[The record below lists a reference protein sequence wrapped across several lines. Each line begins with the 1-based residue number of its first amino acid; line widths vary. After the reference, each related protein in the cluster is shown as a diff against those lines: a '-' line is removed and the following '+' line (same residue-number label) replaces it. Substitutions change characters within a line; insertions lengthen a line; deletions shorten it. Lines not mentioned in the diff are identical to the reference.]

1 MTDDQLGRPRF
12 RLGFLTHVQ
21 GRGDPAATYR
31 NAQELFV
38 VADELGF
45 DVGWVA
51 QHHAPLGGGGLP
63 SPWTF
68 LSHAAARTKRIRL
81 STAITVLPL
90 ENPVRLAEDVSVV
103 DLLSGGRVEIGV
115 GSGGSEIEYA
125 AFGRDVAR
133 KRELTSEGLEV
144 LRNALANREVGATGF
159 TIQPPAADF
168 TGRIWQGVFSGPGAE
183 YAARGGSNL
192 LLNRAA
198 YGYDEPTDVVQ
209 RPWADAYL
217 AAWNQPRAPR
227 IGLSRF
233 VFPAKDRKTA
243 LDQIGADVHAAAQ
256 RFSLRGAF
264 PAGLGQ
270 EEALRRFHSFYGH
283 PDEVIAALL
292 GERVLPVATDLIT
305 QFNPAVP
312 DHDAA
317 IRALE
322 LIATEVAPA
331 LGWKPASAVGSLRTR
346 SLALGPSASPAAL
359 AALRPSHDVA
369 SISRSLAEKNQY
381 LAKRCQGV

>member
-1 MTDDQLGRPRF
+1 MTTSAPRF

-21 GRGDPAATYR
+21 GRGDDLRQTYR

-51 QHHAPLGGGGLP
+51 QHHVPLGGGGLP

-68 LSHAAARTKRIRL
+68 LAFAAARTKRIRL
-81 STAITVLPL
+81 ATAITVLPL
-90 ENPVRLAEDVSVV
+90 EDPVRLAEDLSVV
-103 DLLSGGRVEIGV
+103 DTLSGGRVEIGV
-115 GSGGSEIEYA
+115 GSGGSDVEYA

-133 KRELTSEGLEV
+133 KRELTTEGLAV
-144 LRNALANREVGATGF
+144 LRKALANEEVGAPGF
-159 TIQPPAADF
+159 TVQPPTADF
-168 TGRIWQGVFSGPGAE
+168 TDRIWQGVFSRPGAE
-183 YAARGGSNL
+183 YAAEAGSNL

-198 YGYDEPTDVVQ
+198 YGYDAPTDEVQ
-209 RPWADAYL
+209 RPWADAYR

-233 VFPAKDRKTA
+233 VFPAKDRRTA
-243 LDQIGADVHAAAQ
+243 LEQIADDVHRAAL
-256 RFSLRGAF
+256 RFGKGANGFALNFGERGGF
-264 PAGLGQ
+264 PANLDVD
-270 EEALRRFHSFYGH
+270 EALRRFHSFYGH
-283 PDEVIAALL
+283 PDEIVAGLQR
-292 GERVLPVATDLIT
+292 EQVLPVATDLIT

-312 DHDAA
+312 DQDAA

-331 LGWKPASAVGSLRTR
+331 LGWR
-346 SLALGPSASPAAL
+346 PAAQPEL
-359 AALRPSHDVA
+359 
-369 SISRSLAEKNQY
+369 
-381 LAKRCQGV
+381 QGA